1 MKRISTFI
9 IAIALL
15 LGLSQCKK
23 QETPNTTETD
33 GKLVHI
39 SVNVNHGSKHIVNP
53 GGTYSFENGDLLY
66 VGNNGRYIGTLEY
79 QSGVFSGDIYEPS
92 TTDYLHFYF
101 VGGLEPSVTP
111 VTAAGGATP
120 TTNFT
125 VNISNQATKLP
136 VLSYGH
142 SSQNYTTATATYS
155 CRLDNKCALVKF
167 VPSEATSDLITISGM
182 KTTASINFSTPG
194 ITPIVTPGNIT
205 LYSANETE
213 KWAVL
218 LEQDAVSSSIV
229 TINGTVAAMAS
240 VPAIANNNM
249 YSSTGVSITRSAVIE
264 INDSNRDAARL
275 SFNNEA
281 TENPILRL
289 TGNINWGYMYGSNH
303 AVTRNDGIIDFNGY
317 TATNMF
323 LQNNELGESITL
335 MNGMIYESD
344 NEIGIDGNNGW
355 SDLYHGT
362 VVLENMTIASNKIF
376 TDGHE
381 YIIRSGTYFGIC
393 NATKTDYPGT
403 VIIYGGYFGEFFNGA
418 QEGCSNGTYVLYGGK
433 YKFKPTTTSYYNVTI
448 PSGYSVKSNTDSDS
462 GIYPW
467 IVSAD

>member
-39 SVNVNHGSKHIVNP
+39 SVNVNHGSKHTVNP
-53 GGTYSFENGDLLY
+53 DGTYSFQNGDLLY

-79 QSGVFSGDIYEPS
+79 QSGVFSGDIFSPS
-92 TTDYLHFYF
+92 TEDYLHFYF
-101 VGGLEPSVTP
+101 TGGKE
-111 VTAAGGATP
+111 P
-120 TTNFT
+120 TTAPTQGTTTAFT
-125 VNISNQATKLP
+125 VSIADQSGNLP
-136 VLSYGH
+136 VLSYGQ
-142 SSQNYTTATATYS
+142 STEKYTTANATYH
-155 CRLDNKCALVKF
+155 CALENKCGLVKF
-167 VPSEATSDLITISGM
+167 VLSEGTSDPITISGM
-182 KTTASINFSTPG
+182 KTTAAINFSAPG
-194 ITPIVTPGNIT
+194 ITPIITPGNIT

-249 YSSTGVSITRSAVIE
+249 YSSTGVSITRSTVIE
-264 INDSNRDAARL
+264 INDSNSDDARL

-303 AVTRNDGIIDFNGY
+303 AVTRKDGIIDFNGH

-323 LQNNELGESITL
+323 VQNNVQGQSITL
-335 MNGMIYESD
+335 MNGTIHEG
-344 NEIGIDGNNGW
+344 NEIGIDGNSGW
-355 SDLYHGT
+355 SDLYQGT
-362 VVLENMTIASNKIF
+362 VILENMTIEHNKIF

-393 NATKTDYPGT
+393 NATQTGYPGT
-403 VIIYGGYFGEFFNGA
+403 VNIYGGYFGSFFNGA
-418 QEGCSNGTYVLYGGK
+418 ESGCVNGTYVLYGGK

-448 PSGYSVKSNTDSDS
+448 PSGYSVKSNPDSDS
-462 GIYPW
+462 GTYPW

>member
-53 GGTYSFENGDLLY
+53 GGTYSFENGDKLY

-167 VPSEATSDLITISGM
+167 VPSEGTSDPITISGM
-182 KTTASINFSTPG
+182 KTTAAINFSTPG

-205 LYSANETE
+205 LYSASETE

-264 INDSNRDAARL
+264 INDSNRDAAL
-275 SFNNEA
+275 SSFNNKA

-289 TGNINWGYMYGSNH
+289 TGNINWSHYSGGSDH
-303 AVTRNDGIIDFNGY
+303 AVTRKNGIIDFNWH

-323 LQNNELGESITL
+323 LQNNVQGESITL
-335 MNGMIYESD
+335 MNGTIHES

-362 VVLENMTIASNKIF
+362 VILENMTIENNKIF

-381 YIIRSGTYFGIC
+381 YIIRSGTYYGIC
-393 NATKTDYPGT
+393 NATKTGYPGT
-403 VIIYGGYFGEFFNGA
+403 VIIYGGYFGEFYNG
-418 QEGCSNGTYVLYGGK
+418 EESYCINGIYELYGGK
-433 YKFKPTTTSYYNVTI
+433 YKFNPTTTGYNVTI
-448 PSGYSVKSNTDSDS
+448 PSGYSVKSNPDSDS

-467 IVSAD
+467 IVTKD